1 MIIFQPQKITT
12 ATYGNYGDSNMFPS
26 EREKHCIEGNIL
38 KVNEPF
44 KQTEAADTA
53 VSGETPMKTA
63 DVRPVGRPK
72 KEAVKVKS
80 FALPVGLNQ
89 RLRRF
94 AFEQERS
101 EVDVVRAALE
111 AYLDAQEGK

>member
-1 MIIFQPQKITT
+1 M
-12 ATYGNYGDSNMFPS
+12 GLG
-26 EREKHCIEGNIL
+26 ERGKHRIEGNSL
-38 KVNEPF
+38 KVNELF
-44 KQTEAADTA
+44 KQTEAADTT
-53 VSGETPMKTA
+53 VSGDTSVKPAE
-63 DVRPVGRPK
+63 VRPVGRPK
-72 KEAVKVKS
+72 GEAVKVKS